1 MSRGARRE
9 YETDEYLA
17 MLERMIRRAGE
28 RVAEA
33 DEPELARLNR
43 MIGLVR
49 DAVEV
54 GARGQYARQG
64 TWTWVGRALGISRQ
78 TAHERFAPRE
88 KASA

>member
-1 MSRGARRE
+1 MSRRARRE

-43 MIGLVR
+43 MTGLLR
-49 DAVEV
+49 EAVKV
-54 GARGQYARQG
+54 GARGQAARQG
-64 TWTWVGRALGISRQ
+64 SMTWVARALGITRQ
-78 TAHERFAPRE
+78 AAHERFAVRE